1 MNTNNN
7 RICQLLGIRYPIIQ
21 GGMVWCSGWELASAV
36 SNAGGL
42 GVIGAGSM
50 YPDVLRHHI
59 RKCRESTQK
68 PFAVNLPLLYPQID
82 DHIGI
87 LTEEK
92 VPVIITSAGSPKK
105 YTDLFHS
112 NAMKVM
118 HVVAGARFALK
129 CEEAGVDAVIAE
141 GFEAGGHNGTDE
153 TTTMVL
159 VPAVRKAIKLP
170 LVAAGGIASGE
181 AMLAA
186 LALGAEGVQIGTRF
200 AASAE
205 SSAHPAFKQ
214 RIVDTTEGDTMLALK
229 AIGAVRLIRN
239 RFYEEVAEA
248 ESRGATPAELRLLLG
263 KGRAKMGMFE
273 GNLSDGELEIGQVSA
288 LIDKIMTVADIMQEI
303 VSGYEIAKMRIC
315 GEWAD

>member
-112 NAMKVM
+112 HAMKVM
-118 HVVAGARFALK
+118 HVVAGVRFALK

-214 RIVDTTEGDTMLALK
+214 RIIDTAEGGTILALK

-263 KGRAKMGMFE
+263 KGRAKKGMFE
-273 GNLSDGELEIGQVSA
+273 GNLNDGELEIGQVSA

-303 VSGYEIAKMRIC
+303 VTGYEIAKMRIC
-315 GEWAD
+315 GEWSD